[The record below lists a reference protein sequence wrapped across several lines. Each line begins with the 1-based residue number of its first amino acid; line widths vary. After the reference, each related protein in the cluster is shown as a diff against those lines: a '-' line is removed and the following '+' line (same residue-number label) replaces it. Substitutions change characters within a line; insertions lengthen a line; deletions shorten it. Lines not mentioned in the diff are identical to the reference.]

1 MKYIDKYRK
10 AYGKQF
16 NKEMLWDIALRNKS
30 RSKEWK
36 IVEMANENFWGA
48 DPFLVEYKS
57 NIYLFYERFD
67 RKKGIGEIAVSTV
80 NDDLTTSNEVRVLS
94 RPYHLS
100 FPYVFEYKNQ
110 YYMIPETGTNQT
122 IEVYKSTEFPYAW
135 ELHKT
140 ILTNLKAVDTIV
152 LDAYDSGLTLHT
164 SITDSDACSVE
175 NWLIWLDSDFNYIKK
190 KKVKNSSEYGNRN
203 AGKPLTKNQNIFR
216 LGQDCRNG
224 EYGTGL
230 VAYLIEGENEEEI
243 KYIGLN
249 ELSIVDSKYSGT
261 HTYNTCGQIET
272 IDLRFLK
279 RKNFLEKVQFLI
291 VLGGNYVKR
300 RIHR

>member
-1 MKYIDKYRK
+1 MEFIDKYIK

-16 NKEMLWDIALRNKS
+16 NEEMLWDIALRNES
-30 RSKEWK
+30 DTKEWK
-36 IVEMANENFWGA
+36 IVEMASDNFWGA
-48 DPFLVEYKS
+48 DPFLVEHKS
-57 NIYLFYERFD
+57 SVYLFYERFD

-80 NDDLTTSNEVRVLS
+80 NDDLTTSNEVCVLS

-110 YYMIPETGTNQT
+110 YYMIPETGTNQA
-122 IEVYKSTEFPYAW
+122 IEVYKSLEFPYEW

-140 ILTNLKAVDTIV
+140 ILTNVKAVDTIV
-152 LDAYDSGLTLHT
+152 LDIYDSGLTLHT
-164 SITDSDACSVE
+164 SMADSDACSVE

-190 KKVKNSSEYGNRN
+190 KKVKKSSEYGNRN
-203 AGKPLTKNQNIFR
+203 AGKPLAKNQNLFR

-230 VAYLIEGENEEEI
+230 VAYLIKEESEEEV

-249 ELSIVDSKYSGT
+249 ELGISNSKYSGT
-261 HTYNTCGQIET
+261 HTYNTCGSIET

-279 RKNFLEKVQFLI
+279 RKRFLEKVQFVLA
-291 VLGGNYVKR
+291 LGGNYVKR